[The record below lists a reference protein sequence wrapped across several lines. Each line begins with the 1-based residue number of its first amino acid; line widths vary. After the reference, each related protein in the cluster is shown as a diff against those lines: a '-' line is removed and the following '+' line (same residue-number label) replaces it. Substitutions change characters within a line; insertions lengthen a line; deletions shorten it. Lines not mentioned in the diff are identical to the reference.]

1 MYSSKKTL
9 CSSSGSLSYETYDF
23 IELLITGKGLIDA
36 PENIVAISAGYGY
49 TLLQGK
55 SGRLYHDGYTDFNKQ
70 TTEIEGW
77 VVLGSD

>member
-1 MYSSKKTL
+1 
-9 CSSSGSLSYETYDF
+9 
-23 IELLITGKGLIDA
+23 LITGKGLIDA